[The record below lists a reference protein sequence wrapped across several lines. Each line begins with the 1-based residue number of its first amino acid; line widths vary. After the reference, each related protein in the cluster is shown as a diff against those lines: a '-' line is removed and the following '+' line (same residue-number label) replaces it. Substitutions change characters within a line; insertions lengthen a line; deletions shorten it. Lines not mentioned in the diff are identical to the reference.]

1 MVSGTPRLGASPVMP
16 QPSGRIRFTIPV
28 ARIMLLPASLLL
40 ALSWEARNTSV
51 VLLTAL
57 TVLTV
62 WRAARRWGTLIVWG
76 PVVVC
81 AAAVF
86 VERFQP
92 AYGTVFATIT
102 TLLLADLC
110 AFREYAASGLLGA
123 LRRQPI
129 IVIPTGVVGERE
141 LLQGW
146 ICWAGQAMWG
156 LPYARTVINLAA
168 PTPIV
173 VINGSRNV
181 TISKGHVPGFGLML
195 AGRNLS
201 LDCGSLPPAGP
212 VHDFLAGARL
222 RRARWGLDMVRAVAR
237 TVDVAPT
244 RLRACR

>member
-1 MVSGTPRLGASPVMP
+1 MGSDTPRLGASFVMP
-16 QPSGRIRFTIPV
+16 QPSDRIRFTIPV
-28 ARIMLLPASLLL
+28 ARIMLLPASVLL

-81 AAAVF
+81 AATVF

-92 AYGTVFATIT
+92 AYGTVFATVA

-123 LRRQPI
+123 LRQQPI
-129 IVIPTGVVGERE
+129 IAIPTGVVGERE

-146 ICWAGQAMWG
+146 ICWARQATRG

-173 VINGSRNV
+173 VVNGSRNV

-201 LDCGSLPPAGP
+201 LDCDSLPSTGL
-212 VHDFLAGARL
+212 VHDFLAESRFC
-222 RRARWGLDMVRAVAR
+222 RARWGLDMVRVVAR
-237 TVDVAPT
+237 TANVAPT
-244 RLRACR
+244 RLRPCR